1 MIRTTVFSPAKKM
14 VLIQLFSFNS
24 IFCCSVSVVNISL
37 HFQTIILSLIV
48 IIQWY
53 FCLTTASAPHRDLI
67 RSSSSLSE
75 WDEETQ
81 QTETTSPRRFKKS
94 PCKPPWNT
102 IHKSTESYSCFKRK
116 GNFAV
121 FEVIKLTAS
130 LLGERCWSFTHT
142 ISLSLYI
149 TSNPSIC
156 PSIYLWIIPY
166 IWLIIHCFI
175 LYVH

>member
-1 MIRTTVFSPAKKM
+1 MLHTEIWSDHHPVCLNEMKKHNK
-14 VLIQLFSFNS
+14 L
-24 IFCCSVSVVNISL
+24 
-37 HFQTIILSLIV
+37 
-48 IIQWY
+48 
-53 FCLTTASAPHRDLI
+53 R
-67 RSSSSLSE
+67 
-75 WDEETQ
+75 Q
-81 QTETTSPRRFKKS
+81 QSPRRFKKS
-94 PCKPPWNT
+94 SLQTSLKT
-102 IHKSTESYSCFKRK
+102 IHKSTESYSCFKCK

-166 IWLIIHCFI
+166 IWLIIHCFYI
-175 LYVH
+175 ICTLTFKRLGFLKEVSCAGEGIIYLSKNTVQKL